1 MPARH
6 RESAHTTD
14 GQGFFSTLLECR
26 MGQSTNDRTPMA
38 GPSPTS
44 RSRITNGTAILEGA
58 DGRSSIVR
66 RYRDVY
72 SSLIEDL
79 GGEDRASE
87 GQRQLARRAGALVV
101 QAESIEAEIVRGEA
115 IDADD
120 YVRLVNALNRTLCNL
135 GLERRPRDVTP
146 DLTTYIA
153 SRADQ

>member
-1 MPARH
+1 MAPLGERG
-6 RESAHTTD
+6 SAV
-14 GQGFFSTLLECR
+14 LLE
-26 MGQSTNDRTPMA
+26 DIA
-38 GPSPTS
+38 AVEVEIKLDPSS
-44 RSRITNGTAILEGA
+44 
-58 DGRSSIVR
+58 VR
-66 RYRDVY
+66 RYRDMY
-72 SSLIEDL
+72 ASLIEDL

-115 IDADD
+115 VDADD

-153 SRADQ
+153 SQVDE